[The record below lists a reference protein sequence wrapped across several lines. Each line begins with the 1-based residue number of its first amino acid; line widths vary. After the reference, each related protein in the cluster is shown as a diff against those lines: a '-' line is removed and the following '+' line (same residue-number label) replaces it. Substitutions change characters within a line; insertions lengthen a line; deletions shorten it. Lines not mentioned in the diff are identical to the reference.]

1 MRHIR
6 PVGKPASAQTDP
18 LQAIFNLILCL
29 FGSEDPLFC
38 LEYFIKDLLGL

>member
-18 LQAIFNLILCL
+18 LRAIVNLITCL
-29 FGSEDPLFC
+29 FGGGDPLLC